1 MRAMN
6 EELTPTAA
14 EAAAAAPA
22 AAPAPDPEPGIIPH
36 RFHTTSFTLK
46 LAAIICMTCNHAI
59 WTIGAIIPQPLYT
72 ILYCLG
78 GATYPIMAFMLV
90 EGYRHTSNLPR
101 YFGRLLLWA
110 AIAEVPFYFFLAE
123 PQAGFIFNVLFT
135 LAMGL
140 ALLWLH
146 DNTHVAVFAVGLIAV
161 LFLSKFCDWSYVGP
175 VIVMSYFLLK
185 AGPGRKGRR
194 GTLITL
200 CIPALYCVSIALLNL
215 NTYLGWGIAASRA
228 FAYVLP
234 DMLYGLVGACI
245 ATVLLCAY
253 DGTLGRALAK
263 GSSANRFNWN
273 TLVKWGFY
281 AYYPLHIAVLGL
293 ISLALGL

>member
-1 MRAMN
+1 MN
-6 EELTPTAA
+6 EDPTTAA
-14 EAAAAAPA
+14 TEPAEAPEPQ
-22 AAPAPDPEPGIIPH
+22 PAPDEPGIIPH

-59 WTIGAIIPQPLYT
+59 WTIGAIIGQPLYT

-110 AIAEVPFYFFLAE
+110 AIAEVPFYLFLAE
-123 PQAGFIFNVLFT
+123 PEHGFIFNVLFT

-140 ALLWLH
+140 ALLWLYEH
-146 DNTHVAVFAVGLIAV
+146 THIAVFAVGVVGV

-175 VIVMSYFLLK
+175 VIVLSYYFLK
-185 AGPGRKGRR
+185 AGPGKKGRR
-194 GTLITL
+194 GILITL
-200 CIPALYCVSIALLNL
+200 AIPALYCVSIALLNL
-215 NTYLGWGIAASRA
+215 NTYLGWGYPLA
-228 FAYVLP
+228 FVFPYVLP
-234 DMLYGLVGACI
+234 DMLYGLVGAGI
-245 ATVLLCAY
+245 AAVLLCAY

-281 AYYPLHIAVLGL
+281 AYYPLHITVLGL
-293 ISLALGL
+293 ISLALGLQPT